1 VETNVTM
8 RKLLLLI
15 TLILPLTIFGQDSYL
30 ANLPI
35 SGGISEIGVSPSEK
49 IWLATKAGNTYYTDN
64 IDKLWSFGPLGTK
77 DPLSTGFGGTF
88 ERVNFFSEKIM
99 MISGYIHGENSNTD
113 FVYRSED
120 GGLNWDKVKFG
131 KSSWIDAAHINDNG
145 KAWMSGNS
153 QLIYYTQDY
162 GETWKSFDKAGNEN
176 ALRFATIHFAKDE
189 KTGLFGSFWNVLYK
203 TTDNCLT
210 WERVP
215 TPLDQKKYK
224 RLSKEHRPDIRKIR
238 VFGDYYIINQQGN
251 IFYTKNY
258 NIDWIELPNI
268 SDFET
273 TSDESIYLIDTDLK
287 IDLRDSNFVSIWKSD
302 KQFRSLPIA
311 INTKNNSLFAF
322 TYGEIYKIN
331 KNDFIVSKLMT
342 NEVPIGEPYLKVNY
356 NGEEIGFDGNT
367 VIRFDKKRTE
377 WYRFMELPIDVS
389 NAVIFKD
396 QIVVADNN
404 LDKRLVLDIEKQKTT
419 EYELPK
425 SLFNL
430 SKNNIDKFS
439 IEIGSQGCFHS
450 DRQFREYQLK
460 KCYFK
465 LTTKGKR
472 FLSKMDKEISP
483 QILNEIVSEI
493 DNSRFKQLTIRDL
506 EVCKKDL
513 ENFKNF
519 IDKEE
524 QKIKKKGYDRFE
536 FDNYYTF
543 PGENTDFTFYK
554 NIADRFESI
563 PNSIVN
569 EVFNT
574 GYGNWSTTTVWR
586 KITIEFNN
594 GDILTIENSDDKPNY
609 LYTPWIINFN
619 GLIIKSNSLKL
630 GQLINELT
638 EGDLYSDFSK
648 DKNYAIYKVADFLYR
663 QKLSEK

>member
-1 VETNVTM
+1 MKTNETM
-8 RKLLLLI
+8 RKLLFI
-15 TLILPLTIFGQDSYL
+15 IFILPISIFSQDSSL

-35 SGGISEIGVSPSEK
+35 SGAISEIGVSPSEK
-49 IWLATKAGNTYYTDN
+49 IWLATKAGNTYYTDK
-64 IDKLWSFGPLGTK
+64 IGELWSFGPFGTK
-77 DPLSTGFGGTF
+77 DPLSMDFGGTF

-131 KSSWIDAAHINDNG
+131 KSSWIDAAYINDNG

-153 QLIYYTQDY
+153 QLIYYSQDY
-162 GETWKSFDKAGNEN
+162 GKTWKSFGKAGNEN

-203 TTDNCLT
+203 TTDNCST
-210 WERVP
+210 WERIP
-215 TPLDQKKYK
+215 TPLDQKKYN

-251 IFYTKNY
+251 IFYTKNDD
-258 NIDWIELPNI
+258 IDWIELPNI

-273 TSDESIYLIDTDLK
+273 TSDESIYLIDKDLK
-287 IDLRDSNFVSIWKSD
+287 IVLRDSKFVSIWKSD
-302 KQFRSLPIA
+302 KQLSSKPTA

-331 KNDFIVSKLMT
+331 KSDFIVSKLMT
-342 NEVPIGEPYLKVNY
+342 NEIPIREPYLKVNY
-356 NGEEIGFDGNT
+356 KGEEIGFDGNT
-367 VIRFDKKRTE
+367 VLRLDKKRTE
-377 WYRFMELPIDVS
+377 WYRFMELPINVS
-389 NAVIFKD
+389 NAVVFKN
-396 QIVVADNN
+396 QIVVADNY
-404 LDKRLVLDIEKQKTT
+404 LDKRLVIDIDEQKTT
-419 EYELPK
+419 EYELPE

-430 SKNNIDKFS
+430 SKNKIDKFS

-460 KCYFK
+460 KDYFK
-465 LTTKGKR
+465 LSAKGKR
-472 FLSKMDKEISP
+472 FLSKMEKEINP

-493 DNSRFKQLTIRDL
+493 DNSRFKQLTIKDIDVS
-506 EVCKKDL
+506 EKDL
-513 ENFKNF
+513 GNFKNF

-524 QKIKKKGYDRFE
+524 QKIKKNGYDRFE

-543 PGENTDFTFYK
+543 PGENTDFDFYK
-554 NIADRFESI
+554 SVADRFESI
-563 PNSIVN
+563 PDSIVN
-569 EVFNT
+569 QVFNT

-586 KITIEFNN
+586 KITIEFKN
-594 GDILTIENSDDKPNY
+594 GDVLSIENSDDKPNY

-619 GLIIKSNSLKL
+619 GLIIKSNSLAL
-630 GQLINELT
+630 GQKINELT
-638 EGDLYSDFSK
+638 EGDLYDEVSK
-648 DKNYAIYKVADFLYR
+648 EKNYAIYKVADFLYK
-663 QKLSEK
+663 QALSEK